1 MACQSGGSAN
11 DEKESIIALALN
23 IVKGGDLNTL
33 TIRKVKELL
42 KEQIDVED
50 SYDEQ
55 LTELV
60 KVAIDRHV
68 TSLQES
74 GLVKVRNENST
85 QVVEQPK
92 KRGKPRTKNEE
103 FSGPAVENIYHRLTK
118 VCRQLGIGLPINKLK
133 GIEEESEKIEI
144 VKEYLKKK
152 GVKRDPLLLTEKQL
166 KSLRA
171 KLERE
176 KELESLDTSNILKDS
191 SKRKRTGVSLGSTVI
206 QKDTSSHSIDD
217 EEIEEDEDIN
227 SSSQEEHREDSLDS
241 KPYSSKRKR
250 HKTVQVSDEESV

>member
-74 GLVKVRNENST
+74 GLSN
-85 QVVEQPK
+85 QK

-217 EEIEEDEDIN
+217 EEVEEDEDIN